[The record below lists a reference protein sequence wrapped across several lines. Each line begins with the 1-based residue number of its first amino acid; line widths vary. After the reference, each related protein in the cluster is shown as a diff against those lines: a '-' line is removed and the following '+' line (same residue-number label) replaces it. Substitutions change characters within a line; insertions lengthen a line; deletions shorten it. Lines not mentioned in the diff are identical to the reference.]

1 MAVLHGAADTAL
13 AKAMVYDP
21 TGLLTVK
28 IVVIALLV
36 GAAALWGAL
45 DTWLG
50 REDAG
55 RTWVIGSVFAGLA
68 SGVLYVIG
76 RGILVD
82 QSGTETIWP
91 ALTGGA
97 AFTALLVL
105 VPAGLGLFAG
115 GRLTR
120 SGSEDE
126 DGDDVTEPAVRTPR
140 RAPAAAPAP
149 AGAVSTERGAPAAA
163 RTPAPTP
170 APSPLPR
177 RRPGATRRPSP
188 GARRPSPAPRNE

>member
-1 MAVLHGAADTAL
+1 MRPWLTRGLGMAVLHGIADTAL
-13 AKAMVYDP
+13 AKAAVYHP
-21 TGLLTVK
+21 TGLLTVR

-45 DTWLG
+45 DAWLR

-55 RTWVIGSVFAGLA
+55 RTWLLASLVAGWG

-82 QSGTETIWP
+82 QAGTAELRP

-105 VPAGLGLFAG
+105 IPAGLGLLVGARLNKPQPEEAEPEEERPSPTPRRRRAPSPTPRGTSSVSGRAARPAG
-115 GRLTR
+115 GR
-120 SGSEDE
+120 
-126 DGDDVTEPAVRTPR
+126 
-140 RAPAAAPAP
+140 
-149 AGAVSTERGAPAAA
+149 
-163 RTPAPTP
+163 
-170 APSPLPR
+170 
-177 RRPGATRRPSP
+177 ATRR
-188 GARRPSPAPRNE
+188 R